1 MKPSKTFIDPMIPE
15 ICKAQKR
22 YSLFDMSIVNKISHK
37 YSSYCCPF
45 CSLLP
50 EIIKF
55 NEANNSLK
63 FKCEKHGEKTMDIRE
78 YLERMSKYEYLI
90 DFKSINKCKAH
101 KENFTIY
108 CKTCNVSLCP
118 KCEKENNHN
127 EHTKFKIESIH
138 PNNNEIL
145 LIKNKINLYLQ
156 EKTALTEKI
165 KILEDKIT
173 FYDTLINTFET
184 QKENYLLNMNIKH
197 LIYGEKVNIT
207 EIVND
212 FDKNANQSN
221 GSVKQEKFEDFIKKN
236 FLNATKVKGQLN
248 LLNKKLNDDI
258 LTNLITEMDNESYI
272 FRILRLD
279 KQLDKAATTKDANLL
294 SLKDINVLNLRGNK
308 ITDLKFLSGKTFP
321 VLQILSLN
329 DNEIN
334 SIEFLNKVN
343 SPQIKELYLAKN
355 QIKDINVLS
364 DVKFKKLQILWL
376 GNNCIENIDVL
387 EKVCFPQ
394 LQKLGLSKNN
404 IKDISV
410 FNKVKFPQLFE
421 MYINDNDFDKEE
433 SEVGEIIEKLN
444 EKIKEFY
451 Y

>member
-1 MKPSKTFIDPMIPE
+1 MKTSKTFIDPMIPE
-15 ICKAQKR
+15 MCKAQKR
-22 YSLFDMSIVNKISHK
+22 HSLFDLSKINTLLHK

-50 EIIKF
+50 EIIKY
-55 NEANNSLK
+55 NEANNTLK
-63 FKCEKHGEKTMDIRE
+63 LKCDKHGEKTMDIRE

-90 DFKSINKCKAH
+90 DFKSINKCKLH
-101 KENFTIY
+101 NENYIIY
-108 CKTCNVSLCP
+108 CKTCNENLCS
-118 KCEKENNHN
+118 KCEKENNTHN
-127 EHTKFKIESIH
+127 EHIKYKIESIH

-145 LIKNKINLYLQ
+145 LIKNKINIYLQ
-156 EKTALTEKI
+156 EKAELTEKI

-197 LIYGEKVNIT
+197 LIYGEKVNLS

-221 GSVKQEKFEDFIKKN
+221 GQINQEKFDDFIKNN
-236 FLNATKVKGQLN
+236 FLTATKNKGQLN
-248 LLNKKLNDDI
+248 LLNKKLTDET
-258 LTNLITEMDNESYI
+258 LTKLITEMDNESI
-272 FRILRLD
+272 FRILRFN
-279 KQLDKAATTKDANLL
+279 KQLNTNQKEANLL
-294 SLKDINVLNLRGNK
+294 SLKNINVLNLRGNK
-308 ITDLKFLSGKTFP
+308 ISNLKFISGKAMP

-334 SIEFLNKVN
+334 SIDLLNTVN
-343 SPQIKELYLAKN
+343 CPQIKELYLAKN
-355 QIKDINVLS
+355 QIKDIEVLS
-364 DVKFKKLQILWL
+364 NVKFKKLQILWL
-376 GNNCIENIDVL
+376 GNNCIENIDVF
-387 EKVCFPQ
+387 ERVCFPQ

-421 MYINDNDFDKEE
+421 MYINDNDFDREE
-433 SEVGEIIEKLN
+433 SEVNEIIEKLN